1 MKKVF
6 PIMLSVLC
14 LASCTKTGDSK
25 SFYLAKYLDTNSKI
39 EVTNTH
45 VEKVNSFLAN
55 SIKSVTDINNN
66 DNLVFSPLSYYISL
80 ASIYGLTYSNSL
92 LDKFLSKSNLS
103 SKEEIKD
110 YVRTIMTNSN
120 MEQKYDENNIA
131 TKERISNLMV
141 GNIDELSKDSL
152 ASCTDDF
159 FTSFIN
165 NDKNMKKNVDKW
177 VKEETNGLLDGL
189 NLSLEDNDVGF
200 VSALYLILPKYE
212 N

>member
-66 DNLVFSPLSYYISL
+66 DNLVFSPLSYY
-80 ASIYGLTYSNSL
+80 
-92 LDKFLSKSNLS
+92 
-103 SKEEIKD
+103 
-110 YVRTIMTNSN
+110 
-120 MEQKYDENNIA
+120 
-131 TKERISNLMV
+131 MV
-141 GNIDELSKDSL
+141 
-152 ASCTDDF
+152 
-159 FTSFIN
+159 
-165 NDKNMKKNVDKW
+165 
-177 VKEETNGLLDGL
+177 
-189 NLSLEDNDVGF
+189 
-200 VSALYLILPKYE
+200 
-212 N
+212 